1 MFTSWAFRPESLREN
16 RSFGHGLWGCLR
28 LGHFG
33 QNRCAKTDHLATV
46 YGDVYALGV
55 SARIAMISVLKR
67 FLDTMPVQVYT
78 VQKFRISP
86 FAWSQTDATTHLS
99 RPSYGSLGLT
109 L

>member
-1 MFTSWAFRPESLREN
+1 
-16 RSFGHGLWGCLR
+16 
-28 LGHFG
+28 
-33 QNRCAKTDHLATV
+33 
-46 YGDVYALGV
+46 
-55 SARIAMISVLKR
+55 MISVLKR